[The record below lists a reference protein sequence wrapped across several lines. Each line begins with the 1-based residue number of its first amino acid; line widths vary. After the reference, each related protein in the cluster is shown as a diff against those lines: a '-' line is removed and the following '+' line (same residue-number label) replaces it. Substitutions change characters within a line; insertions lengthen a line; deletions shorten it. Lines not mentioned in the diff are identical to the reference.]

1 MVPACLI
8 TGLPGADKQG
18 FVAALAA
25 ARPHGASWALLD
37 NDGGGSAQALAGEG
51 IATGVVSGCACCSGR
66 ITLQVGLVQLLRRVR
81 PGFLI
86 ITADGAAE
94 PEALEQTLRQ
104 PELARAITVIR
115 RICVVPPQ
123 WLAAL
128 PATARERLQRQAAA
142 ADGVVAATAES
153 VLQLRTAGYPAA
165 AGYAEM
171 IPQIVTGVPA

>member
-25 ARPHGASWALLD
+25 ARPCGASWALLD
-37 NDGGGSAQALAGEG
+37 NDGGGSAQALARDG
-51 IATGVVSGCACCSGR
+51 IATGIVSGCACCSGR
-66 ITLQVGLVQLLRRVR
+66 ITLQVGLVRLLRRAC

-86 ITADGAAE
+86 IAADGAAE
-94 PEALEQTLRQ
+94 PDALEQTLRQ
-104 PELARAITVIR
+104 PELARAVTVIR
-115 RICVVPPQ
+115 RICVAPPQ

-128 PATARERLQRQAAA
+128 PAAARERLQRQIAA
-142 ADGVVAATAES
+142 ADAVVAATAEG

-165 AGYAEM
+165 AGYADI
-171 IPQIVTGVPA
+171 IPQIITGVPA

>member
-25 ARPHGASWALLD
+25 ARPCGASWALLD
-37 NDGGGSAQALAGEG
+37 NDGGGSAQALARDG
-51 IATGVVSGCACCSGR
+51 IATGIVSGCACCSGR

-94 PEALEQTLRQ
+94 PADSQLTATDATPALQA
-104 PELARAITVIR
+104 PGAI
-115 RICVVPPQ
+115 
-123 WLAAL
+123 
-128 PATARERLQRQAAA
+128 
-142 ADGVVAATAES
+142 GF
-153 VLQLRTAGYPAA
+153 
-165 AGYAEM
+165 
-171 IPQIVTGVPA
+171 VT